1 MKYRFL
7 KIQTVCL
14 KTLQTCSLE
23 KPVYKALNTPCHA
36 AAFTLVFMVKNL
48 PPIYI
53 GMKIQISE
61 PFIKIKFA
69 LQCVVHMQKPINF
82 I

>member
-1 MKYRFL
+1 MKYTFL

-23 KPVYKALNTPCHA
+23 KPVYKALNTLYQA
-36 AAFTLVFMVKNL
+36 AALKLVFMVKNL

-53 GMKIQISE
+53 GMKIQIPK
-61 PFIKIKFA
+61 PFIKIKFI
-69 LQCVVHMQKPINF
+69 LQCVGHMQKLINF